1 MATTVDQNLNST
13 VTIAQ
18 AEGVQVTG
26 VNTDNDQTIDKVKV
40 DGAPAS
46 FNAQF
51 AAETD
56 ADGYIDVTSASVA
69 NAVNAALGELN
80 LAIGMNDE
88 LGQEVV
94 ANLSQPSQLQFA
106 SVAKTVSGHLV
117 LQTGSANN
125 YADVQGQWA
134 DFISN
139 TGLQGELDV
148 NALVQAVLREAYLE
162 NTKDLHF
169 YAQKVKFYNEL
180 KDDVRSQLTEMRKL
194 MSLQAGR
201 DDLEQGITLTQL
213 DPETGAPVLDA
224 NGNEVNWDNISGG
237 TPPPTKVTFDSTP
250 HFDPASGLYV
260 PQEPTEVSGSWAN
273 KEDLEQDISNLEEF
287 LNAVGDDA
295 QLENADLPNML
306 QKQQQ
311 TLQMMSNISKMLHD
325 TAMSVIRKIGG

>member
-13 VTIAQ
+13 LTIAQ

-56 ADGYIDVTSASVA
+56 ADGWIDVTSESVA

-80 LAIGMNDE
+80 LAIGMNDD

-106 SVAKTVSGHLV
+106 SVAKNVSGHLV

-139 TGLQGELDV
+139 TGINGELDV

-169 YAQKVKFYNEL
+169 YAQKVKFYNSL

-201 DDLEQGITLTQL
+201 DDQEGITFEQL
-213 DPETGAPVLDA
+213 DENGDAVLDS
-224 NGNEVNWDNISGG
+224 NGNPVTWESISGG
-237 TPPPTKVTFDSTP
+237 TDRPTRVQFDSTP
-250 HFDPASGLYV
+250 KFDPASGLYV
-260 PQEPTEVSGSWAN
+260 PHPAEPVDGGWAD
-273 KEDLEQDISNLEEF
+273 KKALEDDIANLEEF

-295 QLENADLPNML
+295 QLANADLQNML